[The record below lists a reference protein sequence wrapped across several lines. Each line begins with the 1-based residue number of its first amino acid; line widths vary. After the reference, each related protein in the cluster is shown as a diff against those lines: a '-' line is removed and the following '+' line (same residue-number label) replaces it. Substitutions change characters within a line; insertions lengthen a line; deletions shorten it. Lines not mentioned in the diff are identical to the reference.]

1 MDKNTILDYVT
12 ETPGNTNRAVLGSML
27 DSINSGGGE
36 SEMFMI
42 TITPDS
48 HIGSVTSGTMDKTY
62 DEIVEANE
70 SGKFI
75 FAFIQIGNGGG
86 PDARMIPL
94 AYDGY
99 SAFRGSSTVYY
110 YGASEV
116 YELEIR
122 INSSS
127 CNVTGRAI

>member
-1 MDKNTILDYVT
+1 MDKDTILNYVT

-27 DSINSGGGE
+27 DSIGGGGE
-36 SEMFMI
+36 SEMFMV

-48 HIGSVTSGTMDKTY
+48 NIGSVTSGTMDKTY

-75 FAFIQIGNGGG
+75 IAFIQIGNGGG

-99 SAFRGSSTVYY
+99 FAFHGSSTMYHIP
-110 YGASEV
+110 SSKV
-116 YELEIR
+116 YELEIS
-122 INSSS
+122 ISSSS

>member
-1 MDKNTILDYVT
+1 MDKNDILNYVT
-12 ETPGNTNRAVLGSML
+12 ETPGNTNRAVLSGML
-27 DSINSGGGE
+27 DSMSGGGE
-36 SEMFMI
+36 SEMFMV

-75 FAFIQIGNGGG
+75 FAFIRIGNGGG

-122 INSSS
+122 ISSSS